1 MQRAKVKIQDNAIHH
16 ALANISKAI
25 ASEGGKALLVGGC
38 VRDTLLGSL
47 PQDFDVEVYGIPFPK
62 LLDILSRCSPVSV
75 VGETF
80 GVIKVHGLPI
90 DISIPHHTST
100 TGRRGYQTD
109 MPPDTEITPQ
119 EAASRRDFTM
129 NAMALDPLTDE
140 ILDYFGGRQDLEH
153 RILRHTSEK
162 FREDPLRVLRGHQL
176 AGRYALTPAPDT
188 LAIDQDLLPEY
199 DTLAIERIWAEWYK
213 WAAFSTHPSFGLNW
227 LRQTQWIQ
235 AYPEL
240 VALQGCPQD
249 RTWHPEG
256 DVWTHTLLVT
266 DEAARIA
273 HRDNLSSEDR
283 AIFVLSALCHDLGKP
298 ATTEVTPRGIHS
310 RRHAQAQVVYQQ
322 FLQRLGTPRKYVDRV
337 TVLCLNHLSHLGFA
351 GSSRHVRRLA
361 LSLSSAGE
369 SIDMLSRLVEADV
382 SGRPPLP
389 KQMPETMTHILYMA
403 RKLEL
408 TRRAP
413 RPLLFGRHL
422 IDLGIQPGPEMGHI
436 LKAVFE
442 AQLDGKF
449 DTIEAAKDWA
459 LTYADSQNSDQAQHH
474 R

>member
-1 MQRAKVKIQDNAIHH
+1 MQRVRVKIQDNAIHE
-16 ALANISKAI
+16 ALASISNAI

-38 VRDTLLGSL
+38 VRDTLLGAL

-62 LLDILSRCSPVSV
+62 LMDILSQCSSVSLA
-75 VGETF
+75 GESF
-80 GVIKVHGLPI
+80 GVIKVQGLPI

-100 TGRRGYQTD
+100 TGRKGCQTG
-109 MPPDTEITPQ
+109 MRPDAEITPQ

-129 NAMALDPLTDE
+129 NAMALDPLTGE

-153 RILRHTSEK
+153 HILRHTSEK
-162 FREDPLRVLRGHQL
+162 FSEDPLRVLRGHQL
-176 AGRYALTPAPDT
+176 AGRYGLTPAPDT
-188 LAIDQDLLPEY
+188 ISLAQDLLPEY
-199 DTLAIERIWAEWYK
+199 GTLAIERIWAEWYK
-213 WAAFSTHPSFGLNW
+213 WASFSKYPSFGLNW
-227 LRQTQWIQ
+227 LRQTHWLQ

-249 RTWHPEG
+249 RRWHPEG

-273 HRDNLSSEDR
+273 QRDHLSLEDR
-283 AIFVLSALCHDLGKP
+283 AILLLSALCHDLGKP
-298 ATTEVTPRGIHS
+298 ATTDVTPHGVHS
-310 RRHAQAQVVYQQ
+310 RGHAQAQGIYHR
-322 FLQRLGTPRKYVDRV
+322 FLQRLGTPRKYGDRV
-337 TVLCLNHLSHLGFA
+337 MALCLNHLSHLGFA

-369 SIDMLSRLVEADV
+369 SIDMLSRVVEADV

-389 KQMPETMTHILYMA
+389 KQMPATMTHILCMA
-403 RKLEL
+403 KKLDL
-408 TRRAP
+408 TRGAP
-413 RPLLFGRHL
+413 QPLLFGRHL
-422 IDLGIQPGPEMGHI
+422 LDLGIQPGPEMGHI

-442 AQLDGKF
+442 AQLEGKF
-449 DTIEAAKDWA
+449 DTLDAAKDWA
-459 LTYADSQNSDQAQHH
+459 LTYVDSRNSDQAQLH